1 MKSFGIGLVVFGLFI
16 CFFPEIVAY
25 LLGIFIIVIGANILL
40 ADTLFR
46 KNSKSSFQFGDYEI
60 LKKKK

>member
-1 MKSFGIGLVVFGLFI
+1 MKTFGIVLVVFGLFI

-25 LLGIFIIVIGANILL
+25 LLGIFIVIIGANILL

-46 KNSKSSFQFGDYEI
+46 KNSNSSFQFGDYEI

>member
-1 MKSFGIGLVVFGLFI
+1 MKTFGIVLVVFGLFI

-25 LLGIFIIVIGANILL
+25 LLGIFIIIIGANILL

-46 KNSKSSFQFGDYEI
+46 KNSNSSFQFGDYEI